1 MVQVLEELAKQDKRW
16 RAAAYNICGDKDLAD
31 DLVQD
36 MYLKVYDYNYTKR
49 KSALIYRI
57 IKTTFFDHCKL
68 KSKEIP
74 FEILDYQICTNVNY
88 GADDDEAKILES
100 FSKLQW
106 RQQELIEESYTKS
119 LREIQK
125 DFPMINYA
133 YAYRQ
138 INEGM
143 KSIFGEDFKKQYNNT
158 RNKRK

>member
-16 RAAAYNICGDKDLAD
+16 RAAAYNISGCKELTD

-36 MYLKVYDYNYTKR
+36 MYIKIYDYNYTEIKP
-49 KSALIYRI
+49 SLIYKI
-57 IKTTFFDHCKL
+57 IKNLFIDYCKA
-68 KSKEIP
+68 KKEIP
-74 FEILDYQICTNVNY
+74 FETIDYYASTQVNY
-88 GADDDEAKILES
+88 GADDNEKKILES